1 MDDITERKLAAE
13 TIEKSDSL
21 YRSLVDHLPLYV
33 LRKDLQGRFTFANDS
48 LCQLLGKPRAEI
60 LGKTDFDFYPRELAE
75 KYVRDDR
82 EVIAR
87 GRIFRAVEEHRAADG
102 DLRHVEVLKTPV
114 RGADD
119 RVVETQTVFLD
130 VTDRVEAE
138 RRLVQSERLAAI
150 GAMVAG
156 VAHESRN
163 ALQQMQACCS
173 LLRWRVEGDEE
184 AGGLLS
190 DLEKAQDRLLR
201 LFEDLRGYAAPVTL
215 DPRSCNVRDVA
226 AEAWSAL
233 TVSRAGRDATL
244 HEIGSGEDA
253 HCRADPLRLQQV
265 FCNILENA
273 LGACEDPVV
282 IEVEISDARIRRSP
296 ALRVVFRDNGPG
308 FTPAQ
313 QQRAFEPF
321 YTTKTTGTG
330 LGMAI
335 AERIVEAHQGTIT
348 VGNRPTR
355 GAEIRITLPREPQ

>member
-1 MDDITERKLAAE
+1 MDEIMERKLAAE
-13 TIEKSDSL
+13 SVEKADSL
-21 YRSLVDHLPLYV
+21 YRSLVDHLPMYV

-48 LCQLLGKPRAEI
+48 FCQLLGKPRGDI

-75 KYVRDDR
+75 KYVRDDG
-82 EVIAR
+82 EVVAQ
-87 GRIFRAVEEHRAADG
+87 GRIFRNVEEHRAADG

-114 RGADD
+114 RGADG

-150 GAMVAG
+150 GTMVAG

-163 ALQQMQACCS
+163 ALQQMRACSS

-184 AGGLLS
+184 AGGLIA
-190 DLEKAQDRLLR
+190 DLEKAQDRLVR

-215 DPRSCNVRDVA
+215 DLRLCNACDVI

-233 TVSRAGRDATL
+233 AMPRAGRDATL
-244 HEIGSGEDA
+244 QKVGCIEDA
-253 HCRADPLRLQQV
+253 RCRADPLRLQQV

-282 IEVEISDARIRRSP
+282 VEVGISDVRIHHNP

-308 FTPAQ
+308 FTPAE

-321 YTTKTTGTG
+321 YTTKSTGTG

-348 VGNRPTR
+348 IGNRPTR
-355 GAEIRITLPREPQ
+355 GAEVRITLPRGQP